1 MRLPGVPPTRRRCV
15 EEILYLQSKNGVC
28 KKIWRGGQEGSWRPM
43 SKHSFIFYLSL
54 FALFWVNVR
63 LCWELAGTAYYKNL
77 NLKHLAPSMPKYIK
91 NKIWKISCSQICMPR
106 CKCLFLQLSLCHD
119 SLHDHE
125 QGRGCCPVPNLQLQ
139 QSLVSCTMKWIITTA
154 AWKNIIWPAP
164 SYSPMGTDLW
174 SRLKIDR
181 AFNQQ
186 CSFRLSGHPAERL
199 EGYKRSIEI
208 N

>member
-1 MRLPGVPPTRRRCV
+1 MKRY
-15 EEILYLQSKNGVC
+15 EEED
-28 KKIWRGGQEGSWRPM
+28 RAGGGSREL
-43 SKHSFIFYLSL
+43 KVLGQIFLHFSLSL
-54 FALFWVNVR
+54 FALLWVNVR

-77 NLKHLAPSMPKYIK
+77 NLKHLASSMPKCIK
-91 NKIWKISCSQICMPR
+91 SKIWRISCSRIRMLC
-106 CKCLFLQLSLCHD
+106 CKCLFLQLSLCND
-119 SLHDHE
+119 SPQDHE
-125 QGRGCCPVPNLQLQ
+125 QGRGWCPVPNLQLQ
-139 QSLVSCTMKWIITTA
+139 SLVSSRMKWIITTA

-164 SYSPMGTDLW
+164 SYSPMVTDLW
-174 SRLKIDR
+174 SLLKINC

>member
-1 MRLPGVPPTRRRCV
+1 MSDCAGSWQEQL
-15 EEILYLQSKNGVC
+15 II
-28 KKIWRGGQEGSWRPM
+28 KIWTWSILPPLCQNA
-43 SKHSFIFYLSL
+43 SKLNMENKLL
-54 FALFWVNVR
+54 FAVCTQCR
-63 LCWELAGTAYYKNL
+63 K
-77 NLKHLAPSMPKYIK
+77 
-91 NKIWKISCSQICMPR
+91 R
-106 CKCLFLQLSLCHD
+106 LFLQWSLCHD

-125 QGRGCCPVPNLQLQ
+125 QGKGCCLVPNLQLQ
-139 QSLVSCTMKWIITTA
+139 PLVSCTMKWIITTA
-154 AWKNIIWPAP
+154 AWKNIIWLAP

-174 SRLKIDR
+174 SLLKIDC